1 MKLKSVEDGYLL
13 KTFMKVAVAEQ
24 NKILNDMDRC
34 LSLQGLY

>member
-1 MKLKSVEDGYLL
+1 VAILEMNLPE
-13 KTFMKVAVAEQ
+13 VAVSEQ